1 MRVFSN
7 LNLNG
12 PSPMRA
18 QPKVGEWGPQQVP
31 STRWKKWQRV
41 LVPLLAVA
49 LAVGVFFLGR
59 MFYLMLTEGQSMAA
73 LLG

>member
-1 MRVFSN
+1 MRVFSD

-18 QPKVGEWGPQQVP
+18 QPKVGEWGPEQVP
-31 STRWKKWQRV
+31 GTRWKKWQRV
-41 LVPLLAVA
+41 LVPVVAVA

-59 MFYLMLTEGQSMAA
+59 MFYLMLTEPQAVAA

>member
-1 MRVFSN
+1 MRVFSD

-12 PSPMRA
+12 PSPLRA

-31 STRWKKWQRV
+31 GTRWKKWQRF
-41 LVPLLAVA
+41 LVPIVAIA

-59 MFYLMLTEGQSMAA
+59 MFYLMLTAPHAMG
-73 LLG
+73 LIG

>member
-18 QPKVGEWGPQQVP
+18 QPKVGEWGPEQVP

-41 LVPLLAVA
+41 LVPVIAIA

-59 MFYLMLTEGQSMAA
+59 MFYLMLTEPQAMAA

>member
-1 MRVFSN
+1 MRVFSD

-18 QPKVGEWGPQQVP
+18 QPKVGEWGPEQVP
-31 STRWKKWQRV
+31 GTRFKKWQRV
-41 LVPLLAVA
+41 FVPLIAIA

-59 MFYLMLTEGQSMAA
+59 MFYLMLTQPQAMAA
-73 LLG
+73 LFG